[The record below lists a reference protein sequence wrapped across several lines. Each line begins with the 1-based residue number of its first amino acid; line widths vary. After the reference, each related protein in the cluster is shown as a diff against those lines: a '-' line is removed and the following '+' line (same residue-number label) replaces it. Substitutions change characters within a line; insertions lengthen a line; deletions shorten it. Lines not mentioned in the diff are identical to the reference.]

1 MKFEYDSN
9 KSDIND
15 QKHGI
20 NFVDAQLLWQ
30 DENLLKV
37 PLPFLDEVRHL
48 CIGKIKHKYYSAIIT
63 YREDFIRIISV
74 RRSRKEEIQHYENS

>member
-30 DENLLKV
+30 DENLLEV
-37 PLPFLDEVRHL
+37 PLSFPDEVRHL
-48 CIGKIKHKYYSAIIT
+48 CVGKIRHKYYTAT
-63 YREDFIRIISV
+63 
-74 RRSRKEEIQHYENS
+74 K